1 MLYKEPPASVSEFLF
16 LWEKVGGEDS
26 TKGIRFDER
35 KIHFEGFPYTEEP
48 EWIRAYMDLATAI
61 CNEALITKKVK
72 LAKAAPDNERYFFR
86 VWLVRIGFSGEKY
99 KSSRKVLLSK
109 LEGNAAF
116 RTRAQE
122 LEHRA
127 KYERKRLG
135 EDKEN

>member
-1 MLYKEPPASVSEFLF
+1 
-16 LWEKVGGEDS
+16 
-26 TKGIRFDER
+26 
-35 KIHFEGFPYTEEP
+35 
-48 EWIRAYMDLATAI
+48 MDLATAI

-72 LAKAAPDNERYFFR
+72 LAKTAPDNERYFFR